1 MPCTGRNS
9 IGQNRV
15 NNISRDPDTQKV
27 TLRAL
32 VESDLPLFFDHQNDP
47 GAEEMVGLPS
57 RARDDFFDH
66 WHKVMANETI
76 ILRTILFEGQIAG
89 YLCSFVKEEDE
100 REVGYQL
107 GREYW
112 GKGIATQ
119 ALQLFL
125 PLILYRPLYG
135 VTPAH
140 NIGSQKVLTRC
151 GFVLSEENEGLLKYK
166 LL

>member
-1 MPCTGRNS
+1 MS
-9 IGQNRV
+9 IL
-15 NNISRDPDTQKV
+15 NNLIDQKV
-27 TLRAL
+27 TLREP
-32 VESDLPLFFDHQNDP
+32 VESDLPTFFEHQNDK

-57 RARDDFFDH
+57 RAQDDFFRH
-66 WHKVMANETI
+66 WHKIMAKETI
-76 ILRTILFEGQIAG
+76 ILRTILFKDQIAG
-89 YLCSFVKEEDE
+89 YLCSFIKEADE

-107 GREYW
+107 GREFW

-125 PLILYRPLYG
+125 PLIPCRPLYG
-135 VTPAH
+135 VTPTH

-151 GFVLSEENEGLLKYK
+151 GFVLVSETEGLLKYK